1 MRKICKNCQL
11 RNGGCDYT
19 LGFIYLSNEIMAE
32 IRSRTDEYCPH
43 FKEKNKKGGIINERA

>member
-43 FKEKNKKGGIINERA
+43 FKEKTKKEV